1 MKFAFVFVVV
11 IVGAVGVAVVVAV
24 VTATFLLLHII
35 SFGCLCAVQRTSS
48 ALRCFVMSQRL
59 KLV

>member
-11 IVGAVGVAVVVAV
+11 IVGAVVVAV

-48 ALRCFVMSQRL
+48 ARRCFVMSQRL

>member
-11 IVGAVGVAVVVAV
+11 IVVAV

>member
-1 MKFAFVFVVV
+1 MKFAIAFVFVV
-11 IVGAVGVAVVVAV
+11 AVAVAV

-35 SFGCLCAVQRTSS
+35 SLDAFVQFSELLQFCDISS
-48 ALRCFVMSQRL
+48 MSQRL

>member
-1 MKFAFVFVVV
+1 MKFAIAFVFVV
-11 IVGAVGVAVVVAV
+11 AVVVDVAV

-35 SFGCLCAVQRTSS
+35 SLDAFVQFSELLQFCDISS
-48 ALRCFVMSQRL
+48 MSQRL

>member
-11 IVGAVGVAVVVAV
+11 IVGAVVAVVVAV